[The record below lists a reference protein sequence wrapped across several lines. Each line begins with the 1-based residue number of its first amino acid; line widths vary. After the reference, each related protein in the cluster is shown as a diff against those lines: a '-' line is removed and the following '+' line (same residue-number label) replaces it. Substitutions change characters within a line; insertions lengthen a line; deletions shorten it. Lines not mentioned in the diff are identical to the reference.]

1 MGHPQPFLFIFGL
14 FKQTLQFLQQICVKK
29 YPSSIWCQDLNPW
42 PLERESLPI
51 TTRPGLPPYLPF
63 TFFLSFFLS
72 YPLSLSLSLFSSS
85 FVSLTFWHFI
95 FRSHLLFRWEKKRK
109 RIQFLFS
116 TFLFWPKWNWLEV
129 ADSVWPD
136 CAIFKVLFHK
146 IAQISGDFLDYFEK
160 RHFL

>member
-95 FRSHLLFRWEKKRK
+95 FRSHLLFRWEKKKGKESNFYFPLFCFGQNEIDWRW
-109 RIQFLFS
+109 RTQCDQIVRFLKFFF
-116 TFLFWPKWNWLEV
+116 TK
-129 ADSVWPD
+129 
-136 CAIFKVLFHK
+136 
-146 IAQISGDFLDYFEK
+146 
-160 RHFL
+160 

>member
-63 TFFLSFFLS
+63 TFFLSFL
-72 YPLSLSLSLFSSS
+72 PSLSLSLFILFCLSDILAFHISFSSL
-85 FVSLTFWHFI
+85 VQM
-95 FRSHLLFRWEKKRK
+95 RKEKRK